1 MRILL
6 LTHAFNSLTQRLFIE
21 LRQRKFDISV
31 EFDIN
36 DEVTQQAVDLFNPD
50 LIIAPFLK
58 RKIPDN
64 IWEKKTCLI
73 VHPGIIGDRG
83 PSSLDWA
90 ILNKEKIWGVTVLQ
104 ANEEMDAGDIYA
116 SCEFN
121 MRLATKSSLYRNE
134 ITDSALTAVLE
145 AINNYQSKSFKAQKL
160 DYKNTNVKGRLRP
173 LVQQKDRKI
182 SWQRDDSETILR
194 KIYSADGMPGVLD
207 NLFGRELFLYDAQK
221 ELTLKGKPGDVIA
234 RNHTAICIATIDAAV
249 WIGHLRDKNIEHN
262 FKLPATYLLTEE
274 IKNLPYI
281 DNGYRDIYY
290 EEESGVGYLHFSFY
304 NGAMDTDKCKRL
316 QQHLIK
322 AKQQK
327 STKVIVLMGGKEYWS
342 NGMNLNII
350 EAAKSPADE
359 SWDNINAMDDLVLEI
374 INTNSH
380 LIVSTLMGNTGA
392 GGVFL
397 ARAADEVWAKSSIVL
412 NPHYKDMGNLYGS
425 EYWSY
430 LLPKHTS
437 DKDVKQI
444 MGSRL
449 PVGIKKALSIGLVDE
464 SIDGDN
470 ISFIKTVKRKAEKI
484 SNSSSY
490 DTQLKQK
497 NEQRE
502 KDENNKPLQQY
513 RNEELSH
520 MKRNFYGFDTSY
532 HIARYNFV
540 FKVKKSRTPVTI
552 ARHRKQS

>member
-1 MRILL
+1 M
-6 LTHAFNSLTQRLFIE
+6 
-21 LRQRKFDISV
+21 
-31 EFDIN
+31 
-36 DEVTQQAVDLFNPD
+36 
-50 LIIAPFLK
+50 
-58 RKIPDN
+58 
-64 IWEKKTCLI
+64 
-73 VHPGIIGDRG
+73 
-83 PSSLDWA
+83 
-90 ILNKEKIWGVTVLQ
+90 Q

-134 ITDSALTAVLE
+134 ITGSALTAVLE

-160 DYKNTNVKGRLRP
+160 NYKNTSVKGKLRP
-173 LVQQKDRKI
+173 LAQQKDRKVN
-182 SWQRDDSETILR
+182 WQEDDSETILR

-207 NLFGRELFLYDAQK
+207 NLFGRELFLYDAHK

-234 RNHTAICIATIDAAV
+234 RNNTAICIATIDAAV

-262 FKLPATYLLTEE
+262 FKLPSTYLLTEE
-274 IKNLPYI
+274 IKNLPYV
-281 DNGYRDIYY
+281 DNGYRDISYK
-290 EEESGVGYLHFSFY
+290 EESGVGYLYFSFY

-327 STKVIVLMGGKEYWS
+327 STKVIVLMGGSEYWS

-359 SWDNINAMDDLVLEI
+359 SWNNINAMNDLVLEI

-380 LIVSTLMGNTGA
+380 IVISALMGNTGA

-449 PVGIKKALSIGLVDE
+449 PAGIKKALYIGLVDE

-490 DTQLKQK
+490 DILLKQK
-497 NEQRE
+497 NKQRE